1 MAEEKIYPFEEALEK
16 LSALVEKME
25 SGDLS
30 LEESLKIFEEGIK
43 LSKDCQNAL
52 TDAEKKVQALLLE
65 EDQTNALDSE
75 NPERELKLRLIRFSQ
90 NVSRNP

>member
-25 SGDLS
+25 SGNLS

-65 EDQTNALDSE
+65 EDQTSTLDNE
-75 NPERELKLRLIRFSQ
+75 NPER
-90 NVSRNP
+90 

>member
-30 LEESLKIFEEGIK
+30 LEDSLKIFEEGIK

-52 TDAEKKVQALLLE
+52 SDAEKKVQALLLE
-65 EDQTNALDSE
+65 EDQTNILDSE
-75 NPERELKLRLIRFSQ
+75 NPER
-90 NVSRNP
+90 

>member
-1 MAEEKIYPFEEALEK
+1 MAEGKIYPFEEALEK

-65 EDQTNALDSE
+65 EDQTNTIDNE
-75 NPERELKLRLIRFSQ
+75 NPER
-90 NVSRNP
+90 

>member
-52 TDAEKKVQALLLE
+52 SDAEKKVQALLQE
-65 EDQTNALDSE
+65 EDQTNTLDSE
-75 NPERELKLRLIRFSQ
+75 SPEK
-90 NVSRNP
+90 

>member
-16 LSALVEKME
+16 LSVLVEKME

-30 LEESLKIFEEGIK
+30 LEESLKIFEQGIK

-65 EDQTNALDSE
+65 EDQTNALDNE
-75 NPERELKLRLIRFSQ
+75 NPEI
-90 NVSRNP
+90 

>member
-16 LSALVEKME
+16 LSVLVEKME

-52 TDAEKKVQALLLE
+52 SDAEKKVQALLLE
-65 EDQTNALDSE
+65 EDQTNTLVSE
-75 NPERELKLRLIRFSQ
+75 SPE
-90 NVSRNP
+90 

>member
-65 EDQTNALDSE
+65 EDQTNILDSE
-75 NPERELKLRLIRFSQ
+75 SPER
-90 NVSRNP
+90 

>member
-43 LSKDCQNAL
+43 LSKHCQNAL
-52 TDAEKKVQALLLE
+52 SDAEKKVQELLLE
-65 EDQTNALDSE
+65 EDQTNTLDSE
-75 NPERELKLRLIRFSQ
+75 NPER
-90 NVSRNP
+90 

>member
-52 TDAEKKVQALLLE
+52 SGAEKKVQALLLE
-65 EDQTNALDSE
+65 EDQTNTLDSE
-75 NPERELKLRLIRFSQ
+75 NPER
-90 NVSRNP
+90 

>member
-52 TDAEKKVQALLLE
+52 SDAEKKVQTLLLE
-65 EDQTNALDSE
+65 EDQTNTLDSE
-75 NPERELKLRLIRFSQ
+75 NPES
-90 NVSRNP
+90 

>member
-16 LSALVEKME
+16 LNTLVEKME

-65 EDQTNALDSE
+65 EDQTNTLDSE
-75 NPERELKLRLIRFSQ
+75 NPER
-90 NVSRNP
+90 

>member
-52 TDAEKKVQALLLE
+52 SDAEKKVQALLLE
-65 EDQTNALDSE
+65 EDQTSTLDTE
-75 NPERELKLRLIRFSQ
+75 NPER
-90 NVSRNP
+90 

>member
-65 EDQTNALDSE
+65 EDQTNTLDSE
-75 NPERELKLRLIRFSQ
+75 NPER
-90 NVSRNP
+90 

>member
-52 TDAEKKVQALLLE
+52 NDAEKKVQTLLLE
-65 EDQTNALDSE
+65 EDQTNTLDSE
-75 NPERELKLRLIRFSQ
+75 NPES
-90 NVSRNP
+90 

>member
-1 MAEEKIYPFEEALEK
+1 MAEERIYPFEEALEK

-52 TDAEKKVQALLLE
+52 SDAEKKVQALLLE
-65 EDQTNALDSE
+65 EDQTNALDTE
-75 NPERELKLRLIRFSQ
+75 NPER
-90 NVSRNP
+90 

>member
-52 TDAEKKVQALLLE
+52 SDAEKKVQALLLE
-65 EDQTNALDSE
+65 EDQTGTLDTE
-75 NPERELKLRLIRFSQ
+75 NPER
-90 NVSRNP
+90 

>member
-1 MAEEKIYPFEEALEK
+1 MEQEKIYPFEESLEK
-16 LSALVEKME
+16 LSRLVEKME

-52 TDAEKKVQALLLE
+52 SEAEKKVEALLLE
-65 EDQTNALDSE
+65 DNQASELDS
-75 NPERELKLRLIRFSQ
+75 
-90 NVSRNP
+90 

>member
-30 LEESLKIFEEGIK
+30 LEESLKMSVPRYVFNRWII
-43 LSKDCQNAL
+43 CINYQM
-52 TDAEKKVQALLLE
+52 
-65 EDQTNALDSE
+65 
-75 NPERELKLRLIRFSQ
+75 
-90 NVSRNP
+90 

>member
-1 MAEEKIYPFEEALEK
+1 MKQEKIYPFEESLEK
-16 LSALVEKME
+16 LSRLVEKME

-52 TDAEKKVQALLLE
+52 SEAEKKLQALLLE
-65 EDQTNALDSE
+65 EDQASELDS
-75 NPERELKLRLIRFSQ
+75 
-90 NVSRNP
+90 

>member
-52 TDAEKKVQALLLE
+52 SDAEKKVQALLLE
-65 EDQTNALDSE
+65 EDQTNTLDSE
-75 NPERELKLRLIRFSQ
+75 NPER
-90 NVSRNP
+90 

>member
-1 MAEEKIYPFEEALEK
+1 MKTAEEKIYPFEEALEK

-65 EDQTNALDSE
+65 EDQTNTLDSE
-75 NPERELKLRLIRFSQ
+75 NPGR
-90 NVSRNP
+90 

>member
-52 TDAEKKVQALLLE
+52 SDAEKKVQALLLE
-65 EDQTNALDSE
+65 EDQTSTLDNE
-75 NPERELKLRLIRFSQ
+75 NPER
-90 NVSRNP
+90 

>member
-1 MAEEKIYPFEEALEK
+1 MEQEKIYPFEESLEK
-16 LSALVEKME
+16 LSRLVEKME

-52 TDAEKKVQALLLE
+52 NEAEKKVQALLLE
-65 EDQTNALDSE
+65 EDQASELDS
-75 NPERELKLRLIRFSQ
+75 
-90 NVSRNP
+90 

>member
-52 TDAEKKVQALLLE
+52 SDAEKKVQALLLE
-65 EDQTNALDSE
+65 EDKTNTLDRES
-75 NPERELKLRLIRFSQ
+75 PEK
-90 NVSRNP
+90 

>member
-1 MAEEKIYPFEEALEK
+1 MKQEKIYPFEESLEK
-16 LSALVEKME
+16 LSRLVEKME

-52 TDAEKKVQALLLE
+52 SEAEKKVQTLLLE
-65 EDQTNALDSE
+65 EDQASELDS
-75 NPERELKLRLIRFSQ
+75 
-90 NVSRNP
+90 

>member
-1 MAEEKIYPFEEALEK
+1 ELKMTEEKIYPFEEALEK

-52 TDAEKKVQALLLE
+52 SDAEKKVQALLLE
-65 EDQTNALDSE
+65 EDQTNTLDSE
-75 NPERELKLRLIRFSQ
+75 NPER
-90 NVSRNP
+90 

>member
-52 TDAEKKVQALLLE
+52 SDAEKKVQALLLE
-65 EDQTNALDSE
+65 EDQTNTLDSE
-75 NPERELKLRLIRFSQ
+75 NLKD
-90 NVSRNP
+90 N

>member
-16 LSALVEKME
+16 LSVLVEKME

-65 EDQTNALDSE
+65 EDQTNKLDNE
-75 NPERELKLRLIRFSQ
+75 NPER
-90 NVSRNP
+90 

>member
-25 SGDLS
+25 NGDLS

-52 TDAEKKVQALLLE
+52 SNAEKKVQALLLE
-65 EDQTNALDSE
+65 EEQTNTLDSE
-75 NPERELKLRLIRFSQ
+75 NP
-90 NVSRNP
+90 